1 MSLVITS
8 NVAQE
13 DNPEFSNAFKPFS
26 YQNRLLNTMRIPPNS
41 EIALQS
47 AKINKNGLFVLDRAN
62 AGFCHYFGTP
72 IVNDATKLAA
82 GEQIAD
88 LDSSTTQ
95 PFRGTIGGGAAFNA
109 GGRNERN
116 VEDMALDLKAG
127 LDACAFHPSLI
138 IGKGTEGADGFTS
151 GITVDT
157 KYDTDNSFKGFE
169 IVSTQDGAAL
179 TTRDND
185 NIVFSDISKNNSF
198 NFTQDKG
205 SVTSSDADGFYV
217 QNREYPLAQNEG
229 ECVFDITGANTGP
242 WMVGLS
248 RINKPKDTGAGDF
261 EHLPSY
267 FDNSRTSGALVSGR
281 RIRGYYRYGDIVVCR
296 VGGNIRVF
304 QAGSDSG
311 TLVGRSR
318 INGIYMNEII
328 YYGAHG
334 GPTDQ
339 VDADDVYKVK
349 FTLSNEELKIE
360 VSDDKGAFSL
370 LADHSTLKGGGKN
383 KCLNPVNAAEW
394 AMYPVM
400 AASGGAAGGKVLKLD
415 SIEHYASYPKYT
427 DTRYDEYD
435 WWGWSQDNNETTLC
449 LELEKRPWNDA
460 SSLTLLAPKVIDTKS
475 MNDYESIIITAK
487 SVEYGDSTNECAS
500 TRLLGFEGQP
510 VSIPKTDLDKSVSTS
525 VSSSVPKLISNISLF
540 IRLNNFTQNSIN
552 ARQGTNSK
560 IVAHLPRFDNSG
572 NETGGLYFEP
582 HEKTYLALGNTDE
595 ILINSFDVDIVYENE
610 TLCTALTAKTVVCF
624 HIRQMK

>member
-157 KYDTDNSFKGFE
+157 KYETDNSFKGFE

-179 TTRDND
+179 TKRDSA
-185 NIVFSDISKNNSF
+185 NIVFDDISKNNSF

-217 QNREYPLAQNEG
+217 QNREYPIAQNEG
-229 ECVFDITGANTGP
+229 ECVFDVTGAN
-242 WMVGLS
+242 
-248 RINKPKDTGAGDF
+248 
-261 EHLPSY
+261 
-267 FDNSRTSGALVSGR
+267 
-281 RIRGYYRYGDIVVCR
+281 
-296 VGGNIRVF
+296 
-304 QAGSDSG
+304 
-311 TLVGRSR
+311 
-318 INGIYMNEII
+318 
-328 YYGAHG
+328 
-334 GPTDQ
+334 
-339 VDADDVYKVK
+339 
-349 FTLSNEELKIE
+349 
-360 VSDDKGAFSL
+360 
-370 LADHSTLKGGGKN
+370 
-383 KCLNPVNAAEW
+383 
-394 AMYPVM
+394 
-400 AASGGAAGGKVLKLD
+400 SGGA
-415 SIEHYASYPKYT
+415 
-427 DTRYDEYD
+427 
-435 WWGWSQDNNETTLC
+435 
-449 LELEKRPWNDA
+449 
-460 SSLTLLAPKVIDTKS
+460 
-475 MNDYESIIITAK
+475 
-487 SVEYGDSTNECAS
+487 
-500 TRLLGFEGQP
+500 
-510 VSIPKTDLDKSVSTS
+510 
-525 VSSSVPKLISNISLF
+525 
-540 IRLNNFTQNSIN
+540 
-552 ARQGTNSK
+552 
-560 IVAHLPRFDNSG
+560 
-572 NETGGLYFEP
+572 
-582 HEKTYLALGNTDE
+582 
-595 ILINSFDVDIVYENE
+595 
-610 TLCTALTAKTVVCF
+610 
-624 HIRQMK
+624 